1 MLSIYGISC
10 DSASCL
16 RNDRMCGKRVSF
28 MFTRSVFTLCYW
40 KCLSYKD
47 CVKGLHDNVLF
58 TFSKKYTGQS
68 RLYKHQEKHWLLLIP
83 NSNLSLCWSSRYLFT
98 WFTFTPV
105 FMRMWSHMFALICVS
120 VSATLCKAI
129 NAIIA
134 LIWTC
139 LLHVFMILFKEG
151 STLSVQFILNR
162 LLHNM

>member
-16 RNDRMCGKRVSF
+16 RNDRMCGRRISF
-28 MFTRSVFTLCYW
+28 MFTRTVFTLCYW

-58 TFSKKYTGQS
+58 TFSKKYTGQD

-98 WFTFTPV
+98 WLHL
-105 FMRMWSHMFALICVS
+105 S
-120 VSATLCKAI
+120 LCKQI
-129 NAIIA
+129 
-134 LIWTC
+134 C
-139 LLHVFMILFKEG
+139 LH
-151 STLSVQFILNR
+151 LSVLACQQGSARLHSWTSNYCIDLDLSTTCFHDFI
-162 LLHNM
+162 

>member
-58 TFSKKYTGQS
+58 TFSKNTQDRADFTNIRKNTDYCSSPTVTFPSVGAPGTFS
-68 RLYKHQEKHWLLLIP
+68 PGSPLH
-83 NSNLSLCWSSRYLFT
+83 LSSCERG
-98 WFTFTPV
+98 V
-105 FMRMWSHMFALICVS
+105 
-120 VSATLCKAI
+120 
-129 NAIIA
+129 
-134 LIWTC
+134 TC
-139 LLHVFMILFKEG
+139 LH
-151 STLSVQFILNR
+151 LSVLACQQRSARLHSWTSNYCIDLDLPTTCFHDFI
-162 LLHNM
+162 

>member
-1 MLSIYGISC
+1 MASAVTLPAVCATTECVAKGFPSC
-10 DSASCL
+10 SQGVCL
-16 RNDRMCGKRVSF
+16 HCVTENVWAIK
-28 MFTRSVFTLCYW
+28 T
-40 KCLSYKD
+40 
-47 CVKGLHDNVLF
+47 VKGLHDNVLF

-105 FMRMWSHMFALICVS
+105 FMRTWSHMFALICVS

>member
-105 FMRMWSHMFALICVS
+105 FMRTWSHMFALICVS
-120 VSATLCKAI
+120 VSTTLCKAPQL
-129 NAIIA
+129 NQQ
-134 LIWTC
+134 
-139 LLHVFMILFKEG
+139 LLHWSGLAYYMFSWFYLRKEALFQYN
-151 STLSVQFILNR
+151 SS
-162 LLHNM
+162 